1 MDVNYLILKLNES
14 KKIKMQFVIALNVLR
29 MLLMVLFAKSA
40 IISIIANIIQ
50 YFN

>member
-29 MLLMVLFAKSA
+29 LFINGSFCK
-40 IISIIANIIQ
+40 ICNNF
-50 YFN
+50 YYC

>member
-29 MLLMVLFAKSA
+29 VIVNGSFCK
-40 IISIIANIIQ
+40 ICNNF
-50 YFN
+50 YYC